1 MNKETLQ
8 SIVDD
13 LRAGRTPRL
22 SPEDFPCFSAEA
34 LEGNQHVDPS
44 YLDVV
49 AA

>member
-22 SPEDFPCFSAEA
+22 SPEDFPCFGRGAR
-34 LEGNQHVDPS
+34 GQPTRGP
-44 YLDVV
+44 VV
-49 AA
+49 P